1 MNLNQKIAIVT
12 GASSGIGEATAVEL
26 ANRGA
31 TVIVSDI
38 NIQNG
43 QSVVNTINK
52 NGGKAIFIKANVA
65 NDREVNALIDEVLVQ
80 FGRLDIMINNAGIAG
95 NLSFFEHISDE
106 DWNSIIAVNQTGVF
120 YCMRAALK
128 IMKAQKSGCIVNTS
142 SVAGIGAAP
151 RMGAYAASKHAVI
164 GMTKTAAAEYAKY
177 NVRVNAICPTII
189 KTPMGMGYMD
199 EDIQVQQMVKAAI
212 PMKRFGEAYEVAR
225 TVCWLCSDDASFITG
240 ESVRIDGGM
249 RA

>member
-43 QSVVNTINK
+43 QSVLNTINK

-249 RA
+249 KA

>member
-38 NIQNG
+38 NTENG

-199 EDIQVQQMVKAAI
+199 EDIQVQQMVKSAI
-212 PMKRFGEAYEVAR
+212 PMKRFGEADEVAR

-249 RA
+249 KA

>member
-106 DWNSIIAVNQTGVF
+106 DWNGIIAVNQTGVF

-164 GMTKTAAAEYAKY
+164 GMTKTAAVEYAKY

-249 RA
+249 KA

>member
-249 RA
+249 KA

>member
-38 NIQNG
+38 NIENG

-212 PMKRFGEAYEVAR
+212 PMKRFGEADEVAR

-249 RA
+249 KA

>member
-199 EDIQVQQMVKAAI
+199 EDIQVQQMVKSAI
-212 PMKRFGEAYEVAR
+212 PMKRFGEADEVAR

-249 RA
+249 KA

>member
-38 NIQNG
+38 NIENG

-199 EDIQVQQMVKAAI
+199 EDIQVQQMVKSAI
-212 PMKRFGEAYEVAR
+212 PMKRFGEADEVAR

-249 RA
+249 KA

>member
-43 QSVVNTINK
+43 QSVVNIINK
-52 NGGKAIFIKANVA
+52 NGGKAIFVKANVA
-65 NDREVNALIDEVLVQ
+65 NDREVNALIDEVLEQ

-95 NLSFFEHISDE
+95 DLSFFEHISDE
-106 DWNSIIAVNQTGVF
+106 DWDSIIAVNQTGVF

-177 NVRVNAICPTII
+177 NVRVNAICPTVI

-249 RA
+249 KA

>member
-38 NIQNG
+38 NIENG

-106 DWNSIIAVNQTGVF
+106 DWNGIIAVNQTGVF

-199 EDIQVQQMVKAAI
+199 EDIQVQQMVKSAI
-212 PMKRFGEAYEVAR
+212 PMKRFGEADEVAR

-249 RA
+249 KA

>member
-199 EDIQVQQMVKAAI
+199 EDIQVQQMVKSAI
-212 PMKRFGEAYEVAR
+212 PMKRFGEADEVAR

-240 ESVRIDGGM
+240 ESVRVDGGM
-249 RA
+249 KA

>member
-38 NIQNG
+38 NIENG

-249 RA
+249 KA

>member
-38 NIQNG
+38 NIENG

-199 EDIQVQQMVKAAI
+199 EDIQVQQMVKSAI
-212 PMKRFGEAYEVAR
+212 PMKRFGEADEVAR

-240 ESVRIDGGM
+240 ESVRVDGGM
-249 RA
+249 KA

>member
-38 NIQNG
+38 NIENG

-199 EDIQVQQMVKAAI
+199 EDIQVQQMVKSAI

-249 RA
+249 KA